1 MDIIRIAE
9 EAKQAFENAKK
20 AEERLRKAKER
31 VHRARKR
38 RQQAVQRFLSAYR
51 KTTGISI
58 RQTQL
63 AVEWMAEEIHQN
75 NLFGDEGGD
84 MLDYFKIHCKQM
96 IDEAKDWEKMMQVI
110 NQMAYIAKREV
121 ALKNLAKHKEALEA
135 ARRLNFLS
143 DDDIATIMQYGGK
156 EVD

>member
-9 EAKQAFENAKK
+9 EAKQAFEEA
-20 AEERLRKAKER
+20 AEAEKELRRVKER
-31 VHRARKR
+31 VRRARKR
-38 RQQAVQRFLSAYR
+38 RRRAVQQFLNTYR
-51 KTTGISI
+51 KTTGVTI

-75 NLFGDEGGD
+75 NLFGNKGGD
-84 MLDYFKIHCKQM
+84 MFGYFKMHAKQM
-96 IDEAKDWEKMMQVI
+96 MDEAQDWQEMMRVI
-110 NQMAYIAKREV
+110 NRIAYIAKREV

-143 DDDIATIMQYGGK
+143 DDDIATIMRYGGK